1 VFREIFGHG
10 ATSLAISFS
19 PMYVIRNWRNVELP
33 CSRLFTEAVVRNESR
48 SAAFDAPDVDEE
60 GPLRAQCSM
69 PVLTAQPRTV
79 ERVVGPIRYVD
90 EVATQHGERGAVTVA
105 LRSWRPI

>member
-1 VFREIFGHG
+1 
-10 ATSLAISFS
+10 
-19 PMYVIRNWRNVELP
+19 
-33 CSRLFTEAVVRNESR
+33 
-48 SAAFDAPDVDEE
+48 
-60 GPLRAQCSM
+60 M

-90 EVATQHGERGAVTVA
+90 EVATQQDEKGTTTVA